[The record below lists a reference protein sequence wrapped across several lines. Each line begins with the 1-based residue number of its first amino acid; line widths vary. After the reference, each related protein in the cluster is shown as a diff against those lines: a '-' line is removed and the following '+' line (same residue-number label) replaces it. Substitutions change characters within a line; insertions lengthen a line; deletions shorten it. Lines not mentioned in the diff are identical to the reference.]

1 MLFRLARRLIFVPL
15 ATMALGAG
23 IPGLESS
30 AAPWSADHGDGT
42 YQNPILFADY
52 SDPDVVR
59 VGDDYYLTASSF
71 TAAPGLPILHSRDLV
86 NWTIIGHALARN
98 VPEARFTVTT
108 LGSGVWAPALRF
120 HAGKF
125 YLYYPDP
132 DEGIY
137 VVTATNAAG
146 PWNPPV
152 MVKAGKGLIDPC
164 PLFDDDGK
172 VWLVH
177 GWARSRSGRNNLLTL
192 VPLNAGGTQPLAD
205 GQDIIL
211 GDSFKV
217 TTLEGPKF
225 YHLNGWYWIFAPVG
239 GVGGGT
245 QAVFRSKTIA
255 GPYEYRSVLEQGSTP
270 TNGPHQGG
278 LVDTPE
284 GKEWWFIHFQDDGVY
299 GRVTHLEPVAWR
311 PNGWPVMGDDPA
323 VTGTGHPVLVHAKPA
338 LPASAPA
345 VPATS
350 DAFDTPELGLQWQ
363 WAANPQPGWFSLGGQ
378 PRALHLVPQ
387 PKTPTLVGQPNLL
400 LQKFPAT
407 EFRVSTQL
415 DGTLLTLGAQAG
427 LVVWSSPCV
436 ALAAT
441 RTAGGLSLSPVT
453 ERAGGARGARGA
465 NAPAN
470 VVVDVESP
478 AVTLALTITR
488 GPGTGVNSQAAA
500 QFSYSEDGTT
510 FTKIGPATT
519 INKIAGAWMGAKFG
533 LYAVTAGESK
543 ETGTADFGRVHVT
556 ALGP

>member
-1 MLFRLARRLIFVPL
+1 MLVPL
-15 ATMALGAG
+15 AATALGAG
-23 IPGLESS
+23 TPGPASPT
-30 AAPWSADHGDGT
+30 APWLPDRGDGT

-59 VGDDYYLTASSF
+59 VGDDFYLTASSF

-86 NWTIIGHALARN
+86 NWTIIGHALPRN
-98 VPEARFTVTT
+98 IPEARFTVTT
-108 LGSGVWAPALRF
+108 PGSGVWAPSLRF

-137 VVTATNAAG
+137 VVTATDPAG
-146 PWNPPV
+146 PWSPPV

-164 PLFDDDGK
+164 PLFDNDGK

-192 VPLNAGGTQPLAD
+192 IPLNAEGTQPLAD
-205 GQDIIL
+205 GQDIVL

-225 YHLNGWYWIFAPVG
+225 YHFNGWYWIFAPVG

-245 QAVFRSKTIA
+245 QAVFRSKVIA

-278 LVDTPE
+278 LVDTPD
-284 GKEWWFIHFQDDGVY
+284 GKDWWFIHFQDDGVY

-311 PNGWPVMGDDPA
+311 PDGWPVMGDDA
-323 VTGTGHPVLVHAKPA
+323 GATGTGHPVLVHAKPA
-338 LPASAPA
+338 LPATPPTT
-345 VPATS
+345 PATT
-350 DAFDTPELGLQWQ
+350 DAFEAPELGLQWQ

-378 PRALHLVPQ
+378 PRVLHLVPQ
-387 PKTPTLVGQPNLL
+387 PKTPTLAGQPNLL
-400 LQKFPAT
+400 LQKFPSS
-407 EFRVSTQL
+407 EFRVTTQL
-415 DGTLLTLGAQAG
+415 NATALAIGAQAG
-427 LVVWSSPCV
+427 LVVWGTPCV

-441 RTAGGLSLSPVT
+441 RTAGGLSLAPVLQ
-453 ERAGGARGARGA
+453 RAGGGRGVTD
-465 NAPAN
+465 PA
-470 VVVDVESP
+470 SGP
-478 AVTLALTITR
+478 AAVKGPMVTLALTITR
-488 GPGTGVNSQAAA
+488 GPGTGVNSQAVA
-500 QFSYSEDGTT
+500 QFNFSEDGLT

-519 INKIAGAWMGAKFG
+519 ISKIAGAWMGAKYG
-533 LYAVTAGESK
+533 LFAVAPTDLKDA
-543 ETGTADFGRVHVT
+543 GTAAFAWFHVT
-556 ALGP
+556 APTP